1 MSETVSTV
9 NELFSNSKEIKQE
22 DFKSENWQQFKDRLS
37 KEIKGIKWTGSKFE
51 IIPRIAELLDIK
63 IPTIFL
69 SSWKKSDEIKKLLE
83 ESVSSPEDK
92 FEVNLTEHSIT
103 SEHKPYIEV
112 IIKNVPVYKIEFDL
126 DLTFTIDGFILKIQ
140 NGKIHEIVSGTCK
153 AKGTLSWEQIKLL
166 EKNLEPIKLPGSI
179 LLN

>member
-1 MSETVSTV
+1 MSEIVSTV
-9 NELFSNSKEIKQE
+9 NELFSYSKELKQE
-22 DFKSENWQQFKDRLS
+22 DLKGENWQKFKDRLS
-37 KEIKGIKWTGSKFE
+37 KEIKGIKWTGSKFD
-51 IIPRIAELLDIK
+51 IIPRIAELLEIK

-69 SSWKKSDEIKKLLE
+69 SSWRKSDEIKKLLE
-83 ESVSSPEDK
+83 ESVSSPEEK
-92 FEVNLTEHSIT
+92 FEVNLAEHSIT

-126 DLTFTIDGFILKIQ
+126 NLIFTIKGFILKIQ
-140 NGKIHEIVSGTCK
+140 NGKINEIVSGICK

-166 EKNLEPIKLPGSI
+166 EKNIEPIKLPVSI